1 MALKIGLPKGSLQN
15 TTFKLFKKAG
25 YNISV
30 GERSYYPTIDDD
42 EIECMLVRA
51 QEVPV
56 YVADGILDAGLTGLD
71 WVREQ
76 NVDVEEICEL
86 NYSKGGMRPVRW
98 VVAVPENS
106 DIESVEQLKGK
117 KVYTEL
123 LNTTKRY
130 FNDKGIKLKVHFSW
144 GATEAKPPLLADAI
158 VELTETGSSLRANN
172 LKIIDTV
179 MESRT
184 VLISNSKAFRDPLK
198 REKIDNLSI
207 LLQGAIMAEKKV
219 GLKMNVKKDDISQV
233 IEVLPAMHTPTVSH
247 QTDSDWLSIE
257 VIVDE
262 HYVRSIIPSLKKK
275 GACGIIE
282 YPLSKVIY

>member
-1 MALKIGLPKGSLQN
+1 MVLKIGLPKGSLQD

-30 GERSYYPTIDDD
+30 GKRSYYPSIDDD

-51 QEVPV
+51 QEIPV

-76 NVDVEEICEL
+76 NVCVEEICEL

-98 VVAVPENS
+98 VVAVPEDS
-106 DIESVEQLKGK
+106 GITSIEQLKDK

-123 LNTTKRY
+123 LGTTKK
-130 FNDKGIKLKVHFSW
+130 FFKAKGINVKVFFSW

-158 VELTETGSSLRANN
+158 VELTETGSSLRANK
-172 LKIIDTV
+172 LKVIDTV
-179 MESRT
+179 LESRT
-184 VLISNSKAFRDPLK
+184 VMISNAAAFKDSWK

-207 LLQGAIMAEKKV
+207 LLQGAILAEKKV
-219 GLKMNVKKDDISQV
+219 GLKMNIEKNNIDSIL
-233 IEVLPAMHTPTVSH
+233 EVLPAMHTPTISTQIDSKWVS
-247 QTDSDWLSIE
+247 LE
-257 VIVDE
+257 VVVDE
-262 HYVRSIIPSLKKK
+262 SFVRNIIPNLKKK
-275 GACGIIE
+275 GASGIIE